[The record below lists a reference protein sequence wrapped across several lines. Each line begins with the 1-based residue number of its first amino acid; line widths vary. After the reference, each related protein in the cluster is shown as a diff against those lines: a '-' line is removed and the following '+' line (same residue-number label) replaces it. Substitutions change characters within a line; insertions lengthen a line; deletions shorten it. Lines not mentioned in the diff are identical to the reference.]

1 MSARSMQPR
10 PLLLA
15 LLAVMCAPASAA
27 PFAQA
32 PAQSPAPATPP
43 PAAAANGSGSRMTVS
58 DIRIDGLQRIGAGT
72 AFTYLP
78 IERGDTVDAARIGE
92 AMRALYKTGFFEDI
106 RIDRESTGTDPD
118 SGILVVTVTERPAI
132 NTLTLSGNKD
142 IKTEDLLK
150 NLKEIGIVE
159 GETFDRLALDRM
171 TLELNRAY
179 NNRGK
184 YNVAIDP
191 TVKRLDRN
199 RVDIE
204 IKVEEGKAARIRH
217 INLVGNERYDED
229 TLRKRWESN
238 ETGWLSWYRRD
249 DQYSREKISGDLE
262 RTTEFYLDR
271 GHVDVSIDST
281 QVTISPDRKDMY
293 VTASISEGEIYTYA
307 GIEIVGDT
315 VLSKT
320 QIERYVLVK
329 PEQTFSRTL
338 LELSADSIVA
348 ALGNIGYASA
358 QVEPLPEVDR
368 EKRTVA
374 IRFQVTPGPRVT
386 VRRIAFKGNTRT
398 SDEVLRRE
406 MRQFEGAW
414 YSQAAID
421 RSKVRLQRLGFFESG
436 SVEIESVPLP
446 GSRDVVDLAVK
457 VTETSSG
464 QFQAGLG
471 FQQDS
476 GLTVSLQ
483 VAQRNYLG
491 TGRGFSFNVSRS
503 DTSRQAGFSVTEPY
517 FNDHGIGLGYS
528 VYTAKTRQSSDDENS
543 YDSDQGRF
551 NITAAFPVSEN
562 NTIEVVGGWETQ
574 TLYLT
579 EGYYPQSSLD
589 FLTALGSDRIDT
601 LKLSSDWSTDTRND
615 FLTPTAG
622 SYRNFGVEL
631 ALPGS
636 SARYFKMDYRY
647 GRYIGLGPLNLF
659 ARAEL
664 GYGDSY
670 GKAPVMLECLSE
682 GGSPL
687 LRPRKAG
694 AYTDIDCGPGA
705 TLDRAL
711 IADGLPFYENFYL
724 GGGRSVRGFRDNT
737 LGPCE
742 YVSAYDEC
750 RPTGGSLKTF
760 GSLELTM
767 PGLFGGG
774 GRGTRIAW
782 FLDAGNVFDGIDNF
796 DSGELRASTGL
807 SVLWRSPMGPISIS
821 YGFPL
826 RTQETDEIERLQFSF
841 GNQF

>member
-1 MSARSMQPR
+1 MSATTLRRR

-15 LLAVMCAPASAA
+15 LLAAICAPAPAAVSAQTSA
-27 PFAQA
+27 
-32 PAQSPAPATPP
+32 
-43 PAAAANGSGSRMTVS
+43 PAAAAHAPGSRITVS

-72 AFTYLP
+72 VFTYLP
-78 IERGDTVDAARIGE
+78 IERGDSIDSVQIGE

-106 RIDRESTGTDPD
+106 RIDRENAADTV
-118 SGILVVTVTERPAI
+118 ILVINVTERPAI
-132 NTLTLSGNKD
+132 NTLKFTGNKD
-142 IKTEDLLK
+142 IKTEDLLS

-159 GETFDRLALDRM
+159 GDTFDRMALDRV

-184 YNVAIDP
+184 YNVTIDP
-191 TVKRLDRN
+191 TVTRLDRN

-204 IKVEEGKAARIRH
+204 IKVDEGKAARIRH
-217 INLVGNERYDED
+217 INLVGNSTYDED
-229 TLRKRWESN
+229 ELRARWESN
-238 ETGWLSWYRRD
+238 ATHWLSWYRRD
-249 DQYSREKISGDLE
+249 DQYSREKLSGDFE

-271 GHVDVSIDST
+271 GHVDVSIDSS
-281 QVTISPDRKDMY
+281 QVAISSDRQDMY
-293 VTASISEGEIYTYA
+293 ITATVNEGEIYTYA
-307 GIEIVGDT
+307 GIEIAGDT
-315 VLSKT
+315 ILSRA

-329 PEQTFSRTL
+329 PGQTFSRTL
-338 LELSADSIVA
+338 LELSADSITA
-348 ALGNIGYASA
+348 ALGNVGYASA
-358 QVEPLPEVDR
+358 RVEPLPEVDR

-374 IRFQVTPGPRVT
+374 IKFQVTPGPRVT
-386 VRRIAFKGNTRT
+386 VRRIAFKGNTHT

-421 RSKVRLQRLGFFESG
+421 RSKSRLQRLGFFESG
-436 SVEIESVPLP
+436 SVDIESIPVP
-446 GSRDVVDLAVK
+446 GSSDVVDLAVK
-457 VTETSSG
+457 VSETSSG

-491 TGRGFSFNVSRS
+491 TGRGFSFNVSRN
-503 DTSRQAGFSVTEPY
+503 DTTRQAGFSVTEPY
-517 FNDHGIGLGYS
+517 FADQGIGLGYS
-528 VYTAKTRQSSDDENS
+528 VYTAKTRQSSDDDNS
-543 YDSDQGRF
+543 YDSDQARF
-551 NITAAFPVSEN
+551 DVTAGVPISEN
-562 NTIEVVGGWETQ
+562 NAIEVVGGWQTQ

-589 FLTALGSDRIDT
+589 FLAALGSDRIDT
-601 LKLSSDWSTDTRND
+601 FKLSTSWNTDTRND

-622 SYRNFGVEL
+622 SYQNIGLEL

-636 SARYFKMDYRY
+636 SAQYFKLDYRFGRYF
-647 GRYIGLGPLNLF
+647 GLGPLNLF

-670 GKAPVMLECLSE
+670 GSVPVLLECISE
-682 GGSPL
+682 GSPAR
-687 LRPRKAG
+687 LRPRKAAATK
-694 AYTDIDCGPGA
+694 AYTDVDCGAGS

-711 IADGLPFYENFYL
+711 LADGLPFYENFYL
-724 GGGRSVRGFRDNT
+724 GGGRSVRGFRDNS

-742 YVSAYDEC
+742 YVSAYDDC
-750 RPTGGSLKTF
+750 RPTGGAVKTF

-767 PGLFGGG
+767 HGLFSGG

-782 FLDAGNVFDGIDNF
+782 FLDAGNVFDSIDAF

-826 RTQETDEIERLQFSF
+826 RKQEGDDIERLQFSF